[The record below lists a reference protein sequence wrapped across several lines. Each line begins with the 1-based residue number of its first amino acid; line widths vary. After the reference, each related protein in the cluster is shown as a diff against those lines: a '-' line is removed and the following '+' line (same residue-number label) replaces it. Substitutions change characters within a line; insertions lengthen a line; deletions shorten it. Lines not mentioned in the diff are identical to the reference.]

1 MRTRQDVLQQFSTFL
16 QVDDVKDS
24 LDGGWYS
31 SPKLHQNMRKRLD
44 SDGTGKAEY
53 WAKQILRETLQN
65 VQPLAKEHI
74 VAYLEEAGYWV
85 TLDICD
91 KLSEYQ
97 LRRVDCFLIARE
109 ATSQPEK
116 LFKRYD
122 FQRSGV
128 KTFAMLPLR
137 DAILKEVRRGR
148 EQDKYSPTGL
158 LRSLSFIQ
166 LETVLK
172 KAGISEPE
180 FSQYVLVLR
189 CFKDKYIPTTATG
202 SKTLQPPNAQQL
214 EAIALYY
221 NKSRQPHQK
230 ALTGTEVNDYLEKCV
245 QLIRNSKVR
254 TVSFDNLSPNWEEFI
269 KPDNSIELPTEEEE
283 EQEHTELNQI
293 LSQLFTQLPE
303 KMQRVFELFY
313 GLDINQG
320 DLVTFVGVKDQYQ
333 VSRILKKSKQ
343 TLLTSFA
350 QWSQE
355 HWEITLTSQQLANL
369 VKVLDSWLK
378 QQCSIRFTRLLQR
391 ILLETY
397 SREILILQLIFGQQL
412 SLTEVAGMI
421 ELSESQIQAKIQE
434 IEATLN
440 EHIKVD
446 IETRCSFDLT
456 SIKSGSKKVASF
468 VHLYLQQAPYA
479 LFYSGLGEQYY
490 DLTRQ
495 PHSLR
500 GNGE

>member
-44 SDGTGKAEY
+44 LDGTGKAEY

-65 VQPLAKEHI
+65 VQPLAKEHLA
-74 VAYLEEAGYWV
+74 AYLEEAGYRV
-85 TLDICD
+85 TLDICH

-137 DAILKEVRRGR
+137 DAILAEVRRGR

-172 KAGISEPE
+172 KAGISQPE

-221 NKSRQPHQK
+221 NESRQPHQK
-230 ALTGTEVNDYLEKCV
+230 ALTGAEVNDYLEKCV

-254 TVSFDNLSPNWEEFI
+254 TVSFDNLSPNWEEII
-269 KPDNSIELPTEEEE
+269 KPDKFIELPTEEEE
-283 EQEHTELNQI
+283 QEHAELNQI
-293 LSQLFTQLPE
+293 LSQFLAQLPE
-303 KMQRVFELFY
+303 KIQRVFELFY

-320 DLVTFVGVKDQYQ
+320 DLVNFLGVQKQYE

-355 HWEITLTSQQLANL
+355 HWKITLNSQQLADL
-369 VKVLDSWLK
+369 VKLLDSWLK

-391 ILLETY
+391 TLLETY

-412 SLTEVAGMI
+412 SLTEVTGMI
-421 ELSESQIQAKIQE
+421 ELSESQIQAKINE
-434 IEATLN
+434 IEGTLN
-440 EHIKVD
+440 EQIKVD

-468 VHLYLQQAPYA
+468 VNLYLQQVPYA

-490 DLTRQ
+490 DLTPQ
-495 PHSLR
+495 PPSLR